1 MGSLRTLRPIRWKTF
16 FIYDPSV
23 TIKAWKWVQRL
34 SLSLHQRA
42 EWWQP
47 AACRP
52 EYQWALNK
60 TCWNGTTLWDV
71 CHIRTAALRP
81 SASLS
86 LSLLYKKHINILHS
100 CCFNPATGCQ
110 YSALKKVLRPA
121 VWWEEQRCSEVCSSW
136 YNTLL
141 NTFISSRRFALCA
154 ALVCDVSEHRGHTYN
169 LWTSEVVTSQEHTAV
184 CGADGAQDVQR
195 DADTWWVELR
205 NDPVS
210 FKITFGQFGLKLDAL
225 VILLSA
231 SSKVQSPNQE
241 KLFSPT

>member
-1 MGSLRTLRPIRWKTF
+1 MTRGDDDWADIVGWTVPLKSEWSFHGIFTNITSHQVKTF

-34 SLSLHQRA
+34 RLSLHQRA

-121 VWWEEQRCSEVCSSW
+121 VWREEQRCSEVCSSW

-154 ALVCDVSEHRGHTYN
+154 ALVCVMWANTAATPTTSGPLRSSRHRNTQRC
-169 LWTSEVVTSQEHTAV
+169 VVLM
-184 CGADGAQDVQR
+184 
-195 DADTWWVELR
+195 ELR
-205 NDPVS
+205 TSRETQIRDESSSVM
-210 FKITFGQFGLKLDAL
+210 ILWALK
-225 VILLSA
+225 
-231 SSKVQSPNQE
+231 
-241 KLFSPT
+241 